1 MENKKSYLN
10 ENVEKW
16 LKNINSL
23 MIKQIDDYSKVR
35 KSFTSKRRINLD
47 NDLGDKKMHKIL
59 KMIEDDD
66 DYQKY
71 RSLTEKKNKVNK
83 LNFFSKQVNI
93 NIIPTKPLKKNLL
106 EKSEF
111 RIKKLFP
118 CKIDEKLFIKYKNMV
133 KKTHK
138 EIIEFEQDFSSSD
151 SYDSDFLDIDETN
164 LEKKINKIKKNE
176 LSNKD
181 YDIKNDIRNIIIML
195 DKIKCQNEQ

>member
-1 MENKKSYLN
+1 
-10 ENVEKW
+10 
-16 LKNINSL
+16 
-23 MIKQIDDYSKVR
+23 
-35 KSFTSKRRINLD
+35 
-47 NDLGDKKMHKIL
+47 
-59 KMIEDDD
+59 
-66 DYQKY
+66 
-71 RSLTEKKNKVNK
+71 
-83 LNFFSKQVNI
+83 
-93 NIIPTKPLKKNLL
+93 
-106 EKSEF
+106 
-111 RIKKLFP
+111 
-118 CKIDEKLFIKYKNMV
+118 MV